1 MARNKSEVST
11 FLTIIQEEGGDEGY
25 RTVPPSM
32 ITQVLFI
39 WHHWDEVIAVKDRVI
54 RSTSEALERGLA
66 LAY

>member
-1 MARNKSEVST
+1 MVIKRDTLSLSFYFGQIFFKLMARNKSEVST

-39 WHHWDEVIAVKDRVI
+39 WHH
-54 RSTSEALERGLA
+54 
-66 LAY
+66 